1 MHLTFRIHHIK
12 SDLRKCLQV
21 LLSDSQRGLCNIFI
35 CTFVACIISNNM
47 KSAQKLVRKVK
58 VSGNL
63 VLLFLSCVMS
73 CLLKSDITNT
83 MREIVF
89 ELCCK

>member
-1 MHLTFRIHHIK
+1 MSASTA
-12 SDLRKCLQV
+12 
-21 LLSDSQRGLCNIFI
+21 SDSQRGLCNIFI
-35 CTFVACIISNNM
+35 CTFVACSTSSNI
-47 KSAQKLVRKVK
+47 KSAQKLVRKVT

-63 VLLFLSCVMS
+63 LLQFLSCVMS
-73 CLLKSDITNT
+73 CLLKSDVTNT